1 MLYLLTSFRSA
12 VPNRRWPR
20 LLHTHSPTTL
30 LRRLRL
36 TVVEIEGKQVTKE
49 HLYLGQEVNK
59 TQSCLPD
66 SFPLVHSQVWRRAS
80 TLLHPLSSGLITKGS
95 GVDCCPL

>member
-20 LLHTHSPTTL
+20 LLHTHSPTIL
-30 LRRLRL
+30 LRCLRL
-36 TVVEIEGKQVTKE
+36 TGVEIEGKQVTKE

-59 TQSCLPD
+59 AQSCLPD
-66 SFPLVHSQVWRRAS
+66 SFPPAHSQGWRR
-80 TLLHPLSSGLITKGS
+80 GRG